1 VPVPP
6 ANGSSTSRPWRAP
19 AWLADAQRVDE
30 AIYAAITRTPTPS
43 LDRDMRRLTQ
53 AANLSRLWLGCAAV
67 LALTRGQRGRRAAF
81 VGLSSVTVASTA
93 ANLLIKP
100 LGRRRRPDHSDL
112 PPGRRAPMPASTSFP
127 SGHSASA
134 FAFATG
140 VGSVLPRE
148 ALPIRALAA
157 LVAYSRVHTGVHYPA
172 DVVAGALLGTALARL
187 SCRVLDG
194 RPHSA
199 HMGRAP
205 TAEH

>member
-1 VPVPP
+1 VPVSP

-67 LALTRGQRGRRAAF
+67 LALTRGERGRRAAF
-81 VGLSSVTVASTA
+81 VGLSSVTVASAA

-112 PPGRRAPMPASTSFP
+112 PAGRRAPMPASTSFP

-148 ALPIRALAA
+148 ARAIRALAV

-172 DVVAGALLGTALARL
+172 DVVAGAFLGTAVARV
-187 SCRVLDG
+187 SSRVLG
-194 RPHSA
+194 VRPRGADTGLAASA
-199 HMGRAP
+199 
-205 TAEH
+205 EY